1 LFMQEYWEKSMTL
14 TFTIRARF
22 LSPPS
27 SNPGQK
33 KWKSGVPGPMSPPPP
48 SSSSTS
54 LGPSAKQTASRNKR
68 SEMTSE
74 VKRLDNARFQGE
86 AERAA

>member
-1 LFMQEYWEKSMTL
+1 MTL

-33 KWKSGVPGPMSPPPP
+33 KWKSGVPGPISPPSP

-54 LGPSAKQTASRNKR
+54 LGPSAKQTAPRNKR

-74 VKRLDNARFQGE
+74 EKRLDNARFQGE